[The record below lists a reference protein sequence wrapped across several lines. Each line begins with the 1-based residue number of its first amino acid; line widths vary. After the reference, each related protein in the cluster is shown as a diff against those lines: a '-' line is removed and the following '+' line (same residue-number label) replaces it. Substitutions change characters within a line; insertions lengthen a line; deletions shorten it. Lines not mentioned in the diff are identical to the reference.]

1 MRRHGW
7 RLLFHDC
14 LIDQLR
20 KLHHAVQRAQRSD
33 PTGFASNANVK
44 LFHALSR
51 LMLEVIPQDPSRD
64 EYRQGSTLGA
74 RYRHWRRAKIGRRFR
89 LFFRYDA
96 GAKVIVYAWVND
108 QSTLRS
114 SGSKTDPYT
123 VFSKLLARGNPP
135 NDWASLM
142 KDSKWDWPAE
152 KFPTS
157 DRISPRRGEDPP
169 ENALGD

>member
-1 MRRHGW
+1 MRHHGW
-7 RLLFHDC
+7 TLLFHDC

-20 KLHHAVQRAQRSD
+20 KLHNAAQRAQRSD

-74 RYRHWRRAKIGRRFR
+74 RHRHWRRARACPGRRSGVGRFR

-96 GAKVIVYAWVND
+96 RAKVIVYAWVNEEA
-108 QSTLRS
+108 
-114 SGSKTDPYT
+114 GE
-123 VFSKLLARGNPP
+123 LAV
-135 NDWASLM
+135 
-142 KDSKWDWPAE
+142 
-152 KFPTS
+152 
-157 DRISPRRGEDPP
+157 RIIRTFRE
-169 ENALGD
+169 LGA